1 MAGFN
6 RLALESNSIF
16 GLLKDVHKIGR
27 CHTNKKKLLQLL
39 DKMELVNSENNKLLK
54 NNILS
59 ILICKIQLL
68 FQCKSLL

>member
-6 RLALESNSIF
+6 RLALESNSIY

-27 CHTNKKKLLQLL
+27 CHTNKK
-39 DKMELVNSENNKLLK
+39 MELVNSENNNLLK